1 MRKERVEGR
10 EANAE
15 EEEEEGGED
24 NEGER
29 KGGGGGDGGRK
40 KEELKNKWR
49 KEGEISMEKGAGRV
63 PIYETSTCT
72 VRLYYEHN
80 KYRNPKP

>member
-1 MRKERVEGR
+1 
-10 EANAE
+10 
-15 EEEEEGGED
+15 
-24 NEGER
+24 
-29 KGGGGGDGGRK
+29 
-40 KEELKNKWR
+40 LKNKWR